1 MELLSKVSWT
11 RSVRFYEKLS
21 PFSYGFPIVNRL
33 TWGMLYLDTF
43 AQLKNGFPKECQI
56 FEYMYK
62 VVKWFFNYC
71 KSGYNREEN
80 DPDFAKITS
89 THSSKFMLTE
99 KSHNEI
105 YSNDYVCDIL
115 LTIWGHDCVEV
126 DSKVVVYTIV
136 LSLWQGQPG
145 LTCCRLKD
153 WLTSHV
159 KNVHHTLYCV
169 DVILTLQ

>member
-1 MELLSKVSWT
+1 MDFQ
-11 RSVRFYEKLS
+11 SVRY
-21 PFSYGFPIVNRL
+21 
-33 TWGMLYLDTF
+33 
-43 AQLKNGFPKECQI
+43 I
-56 FEYMYK
+56 FEYMYI

-80 DPDFAKITS
+80 NPDFAKITS

-105 YSNDYVCDIL
+105 CSNDYVCDIS

-136 LSLWQGQPG
+136 LSLNCGKGNLALPVA
-145 LTCCRLKD
+145 D
-153 WLTSHV
+153 WRI
-159 KNVHHTLYCV
+159 
-169 DVILTLQ
+169 D